1 MDSEAVDQYD
11 LGLTFVH
18 EIEELGTRKVVEL
31 CAGGKNMVVNSTNRK
46 LYVDSLVQHR
56 FVKAVGEQNN
66 PPAPLTVIPA
76 PRTVKTMLIDFLA
89 MIPRTD
95 ADQAYEHL
103 KIFTTSS
110 APQALVMLYMSSYQA
125 NRDAADDAIRQFVS
139 SSKTVVPK
147 HTHDKCVHIFLE
159 FCDLLRKA
167 AGTNDPLYGFCRT
180 SLGTMVECTEV
191 WERKGLLGLHDIFP
205 FVRELA
211 AKLAHDLVL
220 STESTSFVGP
230 SLSDV
235 KDFSAFLVPV
245 RNEIKGNVAFSVP
258 IGVPLSEE
266 LSSLP
271 LCYAEEIT
279 YLYGVFDNLLN
290 KLDKCLAKIEEH
302 MDLVMKQDVE
312 TLFFGWCQ
320 YLAIFKELNNI
331 SKLYIGC
338 KEMFWETMK
347 RRKGALCYLI
357 VRYAKRGDDYKWITE
372 CKEVTNFEARRHL
385 AMMTLPE
392 VKDEYEELHEML
404 IDRSNLLAESF
415 MYIARTDSEA
425 LRAGLFMEFKN
436 EEATGPGVLR
446 EWFFLVCQAI
456 FNPQN
461 ALFVAC
467 PNDRRRFFPN
477 PVSKVDPLHLEYFN
491 FAGRVIALAVMHKV
505 QIGIV
510 LDRVFVLQLAGHSIS
525 LEDIRDADPYLYNS
539 CKQIL
544 EMDPEAV
551 NQDAL
556 GLTFVHEIEELGTR
570 KVVELCAGGKNM
582 VVNSTNR
589 KRYVDSLVQHRFVKA
604 VGEQVNHFTQGFAD
618 IMSSNRLQRSFFQ
631 FLDPEDLDCMLH
643 GSESAISVDDWK
655 AHTEYHGYKETDSQI
670 SWFWKIVECMSTE
683 QKKVLLFFWTSIKYL
698 PIEGFGGLAS
708 RLYIYKTS
716 ESCDRL
722 PSSHTCFH
730 RLCFPAYPSL
740 SVMSDRLNII
750 TQEHIGCSFGTW

>member
-1 MDSEAVDQYD
+1 MRKDQNTLPSSSSPPSTLSDPTRIQFFVRMLSNRTLVLMARSSDSIHSI
-11 LGLTFVH
+11 H
-18 EIEELGTRKVVEL
+18 EKLQSSTGMPIMEQRLIYRGKQLQWEQTLHECGVENDAELHLVGRMHRAGHPQAWQLINEVVS
-31 CAGGKNMVVNSTNRK
+31 VIFY
-46 LYVDSLVQHR
+46 LY
-56 FVKAVGEQNN
+56 KNN

-139 SSKTVVPK
+139 SSKTIVPK

-180 SLGTMVECTEV
+180 SLGKMVECTEI
-191 WERKGLLGLHDIFP
+191 WERKGLLGLHDIFL

-211 AKLAHDLVL
+211 VKLTHDLVL
-220 STESTSFVGP
+220 SEP
-230 SLSDV
+230 SMKDV
-235 KDFSAFLVPV
+235 RDFTTFLVPV
-245 RNEIKGNVAFSVP
+245 RNEIKGNVAFRGP
-258 IGVPLSEE
+258 IGLPLSEE

-271 LCYAEEIT
+271 LSYAEEIT
-279 YLYGVFDNLLN
+279 YLHGVFVDLLN
-290 KLDKCLAKIEEH
+290 KLDKCMATIEEH
-302 MDLVMKQDVE
+302 VDLVMKLDGE
-312 TLFFGWCQ
+312 SLFFGWCQ
-320 YLAIFKELNNI
+320 YLAILKELNNI

-357 VRYAKRGDDYKWITE
+357 IRYAKRGDDHRWITE

-385 AMMTLPE
+385 AMMMLPE

-404 IDRSNLLAESF
+404 IDRSNLLEESF
-415 MYIARTDSEA
+415 MYIAHTDSEA
-425 LRAGLFMEFKN
+425 LHAGLFMEFKN

-456 FNPQN
+456 FNPHN

-477 PVSKVDPLHLEYFN
+477 PASKVDPLHLEYYS
-491 FAGRVIALAVMHKV
+491 FAGRVIALALMHKV
-505 QIGIV
+505 QIGITF
-510 LDRVFVLQLAGHSIS
+510 DRNFFLQLAGHKIS
-525 LEDIRDADPYLYNS
+525 LEDIRDADPYLYSS

-544 EMDPEAV
+544 EMDSEAV
-551 NQDAL
+551 DQDAL
-556 GLTFVHEIEELGTR
+556 GLTFVHEIEEELGTR

-589 KRYVDSLVQHRFVKA
+589 KLYVDSLVQHGFVKA
-604 VGEQVNHFTQGFAD
+604 VGAQVNHFAQGFAD
-618 IMSSNRLQRSFFQ
+618 IMSSNRLQKSFFQ
-631 FLDPEDLDCMLH
+631 SLELEDLDWMLLH
-643 GSESAISVDDWK
+643 GSI
-655 AHTEYHGYKETDSQI
+655 
-670 SWFWKIVECMSTE
+670 
-683 QKKVLLFFWTSIKYL
+683 
-698 PIEGFGGLAS
+698 
-708 RLYIYKTS
+708 
-716 ESCDRL
+716 
-722 PSSHTCFH
+722 
-730 RLCFPAYPSL
+730 
-740 SVMSDRLNII
+740 
-750 TQEHIGCSFGTW
+750 